1 MLPRTPPHVAGK
13 RPRRLL
19 RLICPLPHAEVNRIA
34 HRAEKI
40 ARPRDHSPAMRWQSG
55 CFSSEQAHDL
65 RSRDARSNFIHRNAA
80 DHAPGIQNEHRRF
93 RDAAFFARVVD
104 APLAHHLPLRV
115 AQNCK
120 RQSQPI
126 AHRLRFFRGVHR
138 NGDQLCARR
147 ANRRI
152 LLAIV
157 RQLAEAERSPVA
169 TIKKQ
174 HQRTRRA
181 KFRESPRRPGR
192 IRQLKIRSR
201 LARLRRHVANR
212 RCGTSHGYI
221 LNEWMPAPLRRF
233 DAPHIS
239 CCAVAFFFR
248 SARAR
253 CASCIPDD
261 SAGRRFATQCS
272 MAGIWLVG
280 RCDTTLM
287 PFDSAKCSP
296 LSRPPTAQRCEPE
309 TGREQDFSLFKL
321 VFGARLLRR
330 NVPILSRYAR
340 EKQRFSSGFQLDHFR
355 HIPCVCLRLPLY
367 FAEITRALRKI

>member
-19 RLICPLPHAEVNRIA
+19 RFICPLPHAEVNRIA

-280 RCDTTLM
+280 RCDTTFM
-287 PFDSAKCSP
+287 PSIPRNALRYPVRQRHKDVSQRPGA
-296 LSRPPTAQRCEPE
+296 SRT
-309 TGREQDFSLFKL
+309 SH
-321 VFGARLLRR
+321 
-330 NVPILSRYAR
+330 
-340 EKQRFSSGFQLDHFR
+340 FSSWFSARGFCGETCPFCRD
-355 HIPCVCLRLPLY
+355 
-367 FAEITRALRKI
+367 TRAKSGDFRPDSNSIIFGIYRAFVCGCRSILRK